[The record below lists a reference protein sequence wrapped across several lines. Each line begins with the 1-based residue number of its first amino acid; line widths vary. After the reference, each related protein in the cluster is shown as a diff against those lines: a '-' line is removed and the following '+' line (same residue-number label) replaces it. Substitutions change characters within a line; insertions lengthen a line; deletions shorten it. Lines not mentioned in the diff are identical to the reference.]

1 MVHAHRIM
9 RILRDSNDY
18 SQEYVASVLNINQ
31 KTYSSIESGKSKL
44 TLQRIKQLADL
55 YHVKPDYFL
64 SEELPV
70 VNYNTG
76 TYSRSIITQN
86 SYEGKATEKSEKLFE
101 RIIKEKDTQITF
113 LIKELDQ
120 MKLEKQELFE
130 LLRRTLAK
138 TEQ

>member
-1 MVHAHRIM
+1 M

-18 SQEYVASVLNINQ
+18 SQEYVANVLGITQ
-31 KTYSSIESGKSKL
+31 KTYSSVETGRSKL
-44 TLQRIKQLADL
+44 TLERIMQLADL
-55 YHVKPDYFL
+55 YKVKPDYFL
-64 SEELPV
+64 LEELPV

-76 TYSRSIITQN
+76 TYSRSVIAQN
-86 SYEGKATEKSEKLFE
+86 SFEGKADEQSEKLFE
-101 RIIKEKDTQITF
+101 RIIKEKDTQISF

-138 TEQ
+138 TEG